1 MCIVYCI
8 KPPSDPMYLFFFR
21 FPMSVISYFD
31 QTLRSSVKKKNRI
44 YNGIR
49 IFLKFD
55 LCKKNKI
62 RNTIEVHDNLNDIV
76 NIIIAVIRY
85 IEIDEGLRS
94 GKQEIKLRFR
104 G

>member
-1 MCIVYCI
+1 
-8 KPPSDPMYLFFFR
+8 MYLFFFR
-21 FPMSVISYFD
+21 FPVSVISYFD
-31 QTLRSSVKKKNRI
+31 QTLRSSVKKKKRI

-62 RNTIEVHDNLNDIV
+62 RNTIEVYDNLNDIV

>member
-1 MCIVYCI
+1 
-8 KPPSDPMYLFFFR
+8 MYLFFFR

-31 QTLRSSVKKKNRI
+31 QTLRSSVKKKRI

-55 LCKKNKI
+55 LCKKNKV

-76 NIIIAVIRY
+76 NIIAVIRY
-85 IEIDEGLRS
+85 IVIDEGLRS

-104 G
+104 E

>member
-1 MCIVYCI
+1 
-8 KPPSDPMYLFFFR
+8 MYLFFFS
-21 FPMSVISYFD
+21 FPYVSYILF
-31 QTLRSSVKKKNRI
+31 RSNAAILCKKKKKRI

-62 RNTIEVHDNLNDIV
+62 RNTIEVHDNLNDFV

-104 G
+104 GWNA

>member
-1 MCIVYCI
+1 M
-8 KPPSDPMYLFFFR
+8 
-21 FPMSVISYFD
+21 
-31 QTLRSSVKKKNRI
+31 
-44 YNGIR
+44 
-49 IFLKFD
+49 KFD
-55 LCKKNKI
+55 LCKKNKV

>member
-1 MCIVYCI
+1 
-8 KPPSDPMYLFFFR
+8 
-21 FPMSVISYFD
+21 MSVISYFD
-31 QTLRSSVKKKNRI
+31 QTLRSSVKKKKNRI

-55 LCKKNKI
+55 LCKKNKV